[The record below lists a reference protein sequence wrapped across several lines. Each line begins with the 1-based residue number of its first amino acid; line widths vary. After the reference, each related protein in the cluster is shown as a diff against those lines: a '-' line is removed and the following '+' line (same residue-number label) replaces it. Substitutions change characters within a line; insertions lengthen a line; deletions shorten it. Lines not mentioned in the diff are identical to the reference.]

1 MRGGKTFIA
10 HQIQDASHIVP
21 HPRTLR
27 KAREQVKWM
36 VNDGVSRPKI
46 KRYLIR
52 WLCWWVNSS
61 GIWKHFELKAQYIGS
76 CRDPSAA
83 DFAAEALRHYRI
95 DFTTQ
100 RRSSDWSRDCTR
112 TRGVKIGR

>member
-1 MRGGKTFIA
+1 MQNQSYGALRM
-10 HQIQDASHIVP
+10 VP

-36 VNDGVSRPKI
+36 VADGVSRPKI
-46 KRYLIR
+46 RNYLVR

-61 GIWKHFELKAQYIGS
+61 GIWEHAELKAQYIRS

-83 DFAAEALRHYRI
+83 DFAAEALRQYRI
-95 DFTTQ
+95 TEL
-100 RRSSDWSRDCTR
+100 R
-112 TRGVKIGR
+112 TAGHQPGRVICSAPRHNVLKA

>member
-52 WLCWWVNSS
+52 WLCWWVNTS
-61 GIWKHFELKAQYIGS
+61 GTWKHEELATTYIKS
-76 CRDPSAA
+76 CWTLSAA
-83 DFAAEALRHYRI
+83 ENATAVL
-95 DFTTQ
+95 Q
-100 RRSSDWSRDCTR
+100 RYLTLPHNNLGECET
-112 TRGVKIGR
+112 GVISQAQ